1 MTVSI
6 SKEKAERIVMKIKKF
21 LNNPSQSMK
30 ELALIIGSVI
40 SIFLE
45 SQQENALLFLD

>member
-6 SKEKAERIVMKIKKF
+6 SNEKTERIVMKIKKF

-45 SQQENALLFLD
+45 SQQEKCTIVS